1 VLSVSSPPARREHL
15 QALLLALL
23 CSVLFLRDGLLPG
36 RAILPFPP
44 AQMDVQRAEAI
55 AAGHFDPQAARQ
67 GLSSG
72 GDKYLQSLC
81 WDRVMASRLRQGE
94 IPLWTRDIAGGAPFV
109 PQMAQ
114 VYEPI
119 NLLLLLWPAE
129 QWYGIWYLLH
139 QVLFGYFAWRFLRRL
154 GCLQGAALL
163 GLVAACLG
171 LWTQCKLH
179 HNVIL
184 SAALPLWP
192 MLSAVH
198 ELATATGQQPV
209 RRAIARLG
217 LWTGLSWLSG
227 FAVVSLQVSYL
238 VAGFAML
245 LGCQVTPERRRRFFG
260 SVLLGL
266 LLGGL
271 LSFAHMIP
279 VLQAAAVSARDASW
293 NPAFLAAHGLEWDH
307 ALTAL
312 WPDLLAWPADV
323 FYPDPAQPLAD
334 RTRMPWSQLVLL
346 ENPLSPVTGAP
357 FQSWVETSFAIGTAP
372 LALATLALAD
382 RSRRPLVIALW
393 LVAGGSFVLALAD
406 APVLHVVRFLPGLA
420 TADLRRLLFAVA
432 MALVVLAA
440 LGADA
445 WLRGARPTAAV
456 AVAVLALLGGLLALW
471 WCRGDLA
478 EAVATLLVLDR
489 DHAFVQQCQGNPQV
503 LAGAMRGAMCD
514 GEDVANQHRLL
525 QTAWRAVA
533 VGGLGVGILL
543 RRRPALLALL
553 ALTIAELLHAGRGSF
568 VAWPAANLQ
577 QPPAVVAPVLAAT
590 EPNGV
595 RPRLQRLAAPAEP
608 RLQATYPCNL
618 PGYHGV
624 EDAAGYNPLPAARFE
639 AFFHTIEPDRDGKT
653 NVGFGG
659 AGVGAFH
666 DPASLAHPLC
676 DLFGIRYILTR
687 EPIPTSATLVD
698 RTPAGTGGYRLLER
712 TTTLPRATFVRS
724 IDRAEGL
731 AERLA
736 LLRDPSRD
744 VANRV
749 VLEDPAAIKPSP
761 REVAPATVTITEHRD
776 ERVVIQV
783 ACEADGYLRL
793 ADPYDAGWRAAVDGY
808 DTPVLVADHY
818 LRAVYLRGGR
828 HEVVFTYDGARLR
841 WPRHISILALTA
853 LLWLRWRRRGGTP

>member
-1 VLSVSSPPARREHL
+1 VLSVPTPPARREHL

-23 CSVLFLRDGLLPG
+23 CGVLFLRDGLLPG

-44 AQMDVQRAEAI
+44 EQMDVQRAEAI
-55 AAGHFDPQAARQ
+55 AADTFDAAAARQ

-81 WDRVMASRLRQGE
+81 WDRVLATRLRQGE
-94 IPLWTRDIAGGAPFV
+94 IPLWTRDIAGGAPMV

-119 NLLLLLWPAE
+119 NLLLLLWPPE
-129 QWYGIWYLLH
+129 QWYGIWFLLH
-139 QVLFGYFAWRFLRRL
+139 QVLFGYFAWGFLRRL
-154 GCLQGAALL
+154 GCSHASALL

-198 ELATATGQQPV
+198 DLATTSGQQAT
-209 RRAIARLG
+209 RRGIARLG
-217 LWTGLSWLSG
+217 AWTGLSWLSG

-238 VAGFAML
+238 VVGYAAL
-245 LGCQVTPERRRRFFG
+245 LGVALARGQRRSF
-260 SVLLGL
+260 LLATLGGM

-307 ALTAL
+307 ALAAL
-312 WPDLLAWPADV
+312 WPDLLAWPADQ

-346 ENPLSPVTGAP
+346 GNPLSQVTGAP

-372 LALATLALAD
+372 LALATLALTD
-382 RSRRPLVIALW
+382 RGRRPLVIALW
-393 LVAGGSFVLALAD
+393 LVAGGGFLLALAD
-406 APVLHVVRFLPGLA
+406 EPLLQLVRFLPGLA

-445 WLRGARPTAAV
+445 WLRGARPIPAV
-456 AVAVLALLGGLLALW
+456 AVVGLSLLGGLLLWW
-471 WCRGDLA
+471 WCRGDLT
-478 EAVATLLVLDR
+478 EAIARLLVLDR
-489 DHAFVQQCQGNPQV
+489 EHEFVRQCQGDPNV
-503 LAGAMRGAMCD
+503 LAAAMRGAMCE
-514 GEDVANQHRLL
+514 GEDTANQQRLL
-525 QTAWRAVA
+525 QTGWRSLL
-533 VGGLGVGILL
+533 VGGTALLVLL
-543 RRRPALLALL
+543 RRRRALRLL
-553 ALTIAELLHAGRGSF
+553 LLLTIVELLHAGAGSF
-568 VAWPAANLQ
+568 VAWPAERLQ
-577 QPPAVVAPVLAAT
+577 QPPAVVAPVLAAAA
-590 EPNGV
+590 PNGV
-595 RPRLQRLAAPAEP
+595 RPRLQRLAAALEP

-618 PGYHGV
+618 PGYHGL
-624 EDAAGYNPLPAARFE
+624 EDAGGYNPLPAARFE
-639 AFFHTIEPDRDGKT
+639 EFFRAIEPDRDGKSS
-653 NVGFGG
+653 VSFGG
-659 AGVGAFH
+659 AGIGAFH

-687 EPIPTSATLVD
+687 EPIPTSDTLVE
-698 RTPAGTGGYRLLER
+698 RTPPGTGGFRLLER

-724 IDRAEGL
+724 IDRAEGR

-736 LLRDPSRD
+736 LLRDPTREL
-744 VANRV
+744 ATRV
-749 VLEDPAAIKPSP
+749 VLEDPGAVKPSP
-761 REVAPATVTITEHRD
+761 REVPPATVTILEHRD
-776 ERVVIQV
+776 ERVVVQV
-783 ACEADGYLRL
+783 ECEADGYLRL

-808 DTPVLVADHY
+808 DVPVLVADHY
-818 LRAVYLRGGR
+818 LRAVYLRSGR

-841 WPRHISILALTA
+841 WPRHVSLLALLTI
-853 LLWLRWRRRGGTP
+853 LWLLLRRRGGPR